1 MLPADLKKA
10 AICLGFRSLCL
21 VRIAQLLLLSWPKE
35 SLPQKEQQG
44 KAHQNYGCLKKNH
57 KTFFLNVYVYVL
69 SLQNG
74 GMALAALTEL
84 PLTFFK
90 FRLTF

>member
-57 KTFFLNVYVYVL
+57 KTFFLR
-69 SLQNG
+69 LQNG